1 MDKIKVLY
9 IDDEQENLM
18 AFHSSFRR
26 IFDVYI
32 AKSAAK
38 GIEILKSEHIE
49 IIIADQRMPDMTGVD
64 FFESILDDYPN
75 PIRILLTGYSDINA
89 VKDAINKGQVY
100 LYLNKPW
107 NEYEL
112 KVSIENAYL
121 VYQLKEQNHKLK
133 NKYQKIF
140 SESLDA
146 IMIFDEH
153 LRLIDY
159 NQATLKL
166 FNTIKPQ
173 LNSTLL
179 TDLVPNIIEGDY
191 ILNTL
196 KNNEK
201 GIVNYESKLRF
212 NGIEKACLISASK
225 ISDNH
230 DKPSIFQAIIRD
242 VTKNVEQE
250 QLIIK
255 TYLSSVETERN
266 RISKDLHDGVG
277 QSIVGIKFQLDQLKL
292 NATEKQLKI
301 LNVTSDLLAQTLQQL
316 RNICFNILPPS
327 LSEYGLLKAIEQL
340 SKNLSTKDLSINT
353 NLKADLPFLKKN
365 TIISIYRIIQE
376 FIQNSIKHANCS
388 KIEVD
393 FEVKETEVI
402 LILKDNGCG
411 FDINKT
417 IRINGISN
425 MKTRA
430 KSINGTFYLSSKL
443 NEGTKLVIN
452 IPLDE
457 LTQNKLPTNNKKTIT
472 TSSALIFLKD
482 EITII
487 KFLDDTERTIEKKH
501 IIENEKAI
509 KILSKDKKHP
519 IIIYLSDRYINNE
532 AIVYFINNSLKNNT
546 CAIIFDGFLQEKI
559 AYLFS
564 KENLNRVQ
572 SFNTE
577 SEAFQWINKQKNIN
591 LNLSHYEKNK
601 NIDC

>member
-26 IFDVYI
+26 MFDVYI

-75 PIRILLTGYSDINA
+75 PIRILLTGYSDMNA
-89 VKDAINKGQVY
+89 VKDAINKGHVY

-402 LILKDNGCG
+402 LILKDNGSG

-487 KFLDDTERTIEKKH
+487 KFLDVTERTIEKKH

-519 IIIYLSDRYINNE
+519 IIIYLSDIYINNE